1 MRKCANISPYMRR
14 PLVIYDFAT
23 APLKISLYMRKIYF
37 LFYQCTLGLYITLG
51 RRKCVLLP
59 ENLRAYF
66 ELSAQAWI
74 LYKAP
79 QWNTRYPNSCP
90 ERIKLKMHW
99 GCGPRPLF
107 AGLIQRRWTPWS
119 KPKHG
124 FDNYHNKDNSQHH
137 FVKNNFQIIRQQLNR
152 LLNALQTY

>member
-1 MRKCANISPYMRR
+1 MMII
-14 PLVIYDFAT
+14 V
-23 APLKISLYMRKIYF
+23 
-37 LFYQCTLGLYITLG
+37 Q
-51 RRKCVLLP
+51 LP

-79 QWNTRYPNSCP
+79 QWNARYPNSCP

-107 AGLIQRRWTPWS
+107 EGLIQRRWTPWS
-119 KPKHG
+119 KLKHG
-124 FDNYHNKDNSQHH
+124 FDNYHNKDSYIISFLICSQIHNKIIKQTLTAKGPRKVIIKLLKLGCPSTFKRARAPIFKRARAPIFQEGSSTH
-137 FVKNNFQIIRQQLNR
+137 FLRGLSLCPN
-152 LLNALQTY
+152 